1 MHPPCAGGQ
10 EPRRICRFI
19 AGARQ
24 DIRSK
29 EDRCMHFKSIS
40 LSLAFAGLLLAG
52 CSSTDKTETPAAAAP
67 TAEASS
73 SAAAPS
79 FSGSCD
85 SSGLDSLVGKNAD
98 TALVEQAQRKSG
110 AETARVLRPHQQ
122 VNMEYNSRRLNI
134 DGDEA
139 GVVKQFSCG

>member
-10 EPRRICRFI
+10 EPRRICRSI

-52 CSSTDKTETPAAAAP
+52 CSSTDKPETPDAPAAEES
-67 TAEASS
+67 T

-79 FSGSCD
+79 LSGTCD
-85 SSGLDSLVGKNAD
+85 SSAVSALVGKTANV
-98 TALVEQAQRKSG
+98 ALVEQAKRQSG
-110 AETARVLRPHQQ
+110 AETARVLRPNQPIT
-122 VNMEYNSRRLNI
+122 MDYNSRRLNI
-134 DGDEA
+134 DVDA
-139 GVVKQFSCG
+139 TDVVKQFSCG